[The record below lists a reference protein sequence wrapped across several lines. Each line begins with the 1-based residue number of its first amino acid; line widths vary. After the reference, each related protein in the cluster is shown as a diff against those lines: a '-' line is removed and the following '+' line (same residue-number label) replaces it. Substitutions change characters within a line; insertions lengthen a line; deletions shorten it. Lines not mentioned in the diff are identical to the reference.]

1 MRKEQIFVYVCH
13 GNHDPLTSKI
23 SANWPNN
30 VSVFSN
36 QVETY
41 QAITKDGETIFI
53 HGFSYQ
59 NDTSYENKIDSY
71 PSSQG
76 QKEYISAFYMALIA
90 NRL

>member
-1 MRKEQIFVYVCH
+1 MSWKPRSFDFKNICK
-13 GNHDPLTSKI
+13 L
-23 SANWPNN
+23 ANN